1 MEPLS
6 NLPSDALDGF
16 LRPDANEYLVLIAS
30 IRATNDFSGRSMIG
44 CRSLSR
50 QFTTTAGFSPLD
62 SGPRDLLVPFT
73 SEPMVMWPIS
83 TRVNK
88 PENDYASILE
98 RVDEPLDSSAKG
110 RW

>member
-73 SEPMVMWPIS
+73 SEPWWCGRFRRGWTSRRTIMLRSWSASMNRS
-83 TRVNK
+83 TVV
-88 PENDYASILE
+88 P
-98 RVDEPLDSSAKG
+98 KG
-110 RW
+110 DG